1 MVIESLIRSAKDY
14 QGVFVALI
22 RCAVRGVFF
31 PTKRSSSTTPTSR
44 PVTVKW
50 WRCEV
55 RRIWSFLGR
64 HVTAIVFGGLAL
76 AAAYAVYAATFFE
89 KGLSPQTHVE
99 ITLTH
104 PTLDSV
110 GVSVPIEYLGPTFL
124 ELSKKNR
131 LGGEQNKFLVQFF
144 YPSFLPI
151 TTKNDEVIKNE
162 RKVYMSVEIGAP
174 GAIRRIG
181 EKFGNFL
188 WYSETG
194 KTICGLKEFGQVEKN
209 VTNDTRYYGR
219 NENSSQMD
227 VMFYCDDDVYE
238 VPCHVRI
245 EGEVKHRE
253 DVSLYIVFNGYRKK
267 DLCEW
272 EGFSQ
277 KIRDFTNRFVIT
289 GE

>member
-1 MVIESLIRSAKDY
+1 M
-14 QGVFVALI
+14 
-22 RCAVRGVFF
+22 
-31 PTKRSSSTTPTSR
+31 
-44 PVTVKW
+44 
-50 WRCEV
+50 
-55 RRIWSFLGR
+55 RRIWSLLRR
-64 HVTAIVFGGLAL
+64 HVTAIVFGGLLL
-76 AAAYAVYAATFFE
+76 AGGYAVYATTFAK
-89 KGLSPQTHVE
+89 KGLPPQKHVE

-110 GVSVPIEYLGPTFL
+110 PVSVPIEYLGPTFL

-131 LGGEQNKFLVQFF
+131 LGGEQKKFLVQFF

-151 TTKNDEVIKNE
+151 TTNNDEVIENE
-162 RKVYMSVEIGAP
+162 RKVYMSVEIGTP

-194 KTICGLKEFGQVEKN
+194 KTICGLKEFGQVKKN
-209 VTNDTRYYGR
+209 FTNNTRYYGR

-245 EGEVKHRE
+245 EGKIKNRE
-253 DVSLYIVFNGYRKK
+253 DVSLYIMFNGYRKK

-272 EGFSQ
+272 KDFSQ
-277 KIRDFTNRFVIT
+277 KIRDFTDRFVIA